1 MNYAVLL
8 SGGVGTR
15 TGADIPKQY
24 VKVAGYMMATYA
36 LRPLLECE
44 RIDQVCIVAD
54 ESWREEL
61 IADVKNAGLD
71 TSKIIGFANP
81 GETRQLSV
89 LNGMKAIIEAKG
101 EVDEED
107 SALIH
112 DAARP
117 CLTVELLNRCYDALS
132 GHDGVMPVL
141 PMKDT
146 VYYSETGTSIGK
158 LLEREKIFAGQA
170 PELFAFVKYFDANRA
185 LFPDEIKKINGASE
199 PAVMAGMDIVMIDGD
214 ENNVKVTT
222 ETDLKK
228 FMSSFEK

>member
-1 MNYAVLL
+1 MNYVVFL

-15 TGADIPKQY
+15 TGADLPKQY
-24 VKVAGYMMATYA
+24 VKVAGHMMATYA
-36 LRPLLECE
+36 LKPLLECE
-44 RIDQVCIVAD
+44 RVDKICIAAD
-54 ESWREEL
+54 ESWRDEL
-61 IADVKNAGLD
+61 LSDVEAAGLSTD
-71 TSKIIGFANP
+71 KIIGFANP
-81 GETRQLSV
+81 GETRQLSA
-89 LNGMKAIIEAKG
+89 LNGMKSIIEVSG

-107 SALIH
+107 SVLIH

-117 CLTVELLNRCYDALS
+117 YLTVELLNRCYDALS

-146 VYYSETGTSIGK
+146 VYYSENGAAIGK

-170 PELFAFVKYFDANRA
+170 PELFFFVKYFEANLK

-199 PAVMAGMDIVMIDGD
+199 PAVMASMDIVMIAGD
-214 ENNVKVTT
+214 ENNSKVTT

-228 FMSSFEK
+228 FIASFK